1 MMNRNMTNRL
11 MKGLARLGVL
21 LCLFISLA
29 ASPVMADRLKDMTSI
44 AGVRSNQL
52 VGYGVVVGLAGTGD
66 GNSGL
71 TLQSLQSMVSQFGL
85 VTDAASLNAK
95 NVAAVMVTAEMPAFM
110 KPGQRLDVTVST
122 VGGSKSLRGGTL
134 LMTPMLGVDGE
145 TYAIAQGNLV
155 VGGLGVAGN
164 DGSSVIVNIP
174 TVGRIPRGA
183 SIEKM
188 VDTPFQSTDNVLLN
202 LHQSDFSTAMR
213 VADAVN
219 EVFGPEVAIPLDAST
234 IKVRAPVD
242 PAQKVSFVS
251 LLENIEVD
259 PARPAAKIIVN
270 SRTGTIVIGGDVRVT
285 PSVVTHGS
293 LTVRINEDKQVTQTN
308 TVAQNQQGAVIAPGQ
323 AEVND
328 DTEIIIE
335 QEPAR
340 AFVFD
345 IGVELSDVVDAIN
358 GVGASPADM
367 VAILE
372 ALREAGS
379 LRAEIIVI

>member
-345 IGVELSDVVDAIN
+345 LGVELSDVVDAIN